1 MAFPFHPCKEVLI
14 RGISLT
20 IKSESWSQL
29 NFDEFETSLNTLL
42 EYSVI
47 FIWCLSCT
55 YDYLM
60 CPWNGEWHYIV
71 MIKIYLC
78 FPIC

>member
-29 NFDEFETSLNTLL
+29 NFDEFETSFHIRTLYWNIVL
-42 EYSVI
+42 
-47 FIWCLSCT
+47 
-55 YDYLM
+55 YLFAVFLVHM
-60 CPWNGEWHYIV
+60 TTLYVFEMGNDI
-71 MIKIYLC
+71 ML
-78 FPIC
+78 